1 MSEPDASS
9 KRSSLRSQPGASGA
23 LGALEERGDSAPAP
37 HQVHHDLDDDLDDD
51 LDHDLD
57 EDDEEGTGV
66 ALGAFGPHAP
76 HQVDVD
82 NFYDGDNDDDED
94 NYDDG
99 DP

>member
-9 KRSSLRSQPGASGA
+9 KRSSLRSQPGAAGA
-23 LGALEERGDSAPAP
+23 LGALEEERGDSAPAP

-51 LDHDLD
+51 VDHDVDHDLD

-82 NFYDGDNDDDED
+82 NLMGILEKFHSF
-94 NYDDG
+94 
-99 DP
+99 